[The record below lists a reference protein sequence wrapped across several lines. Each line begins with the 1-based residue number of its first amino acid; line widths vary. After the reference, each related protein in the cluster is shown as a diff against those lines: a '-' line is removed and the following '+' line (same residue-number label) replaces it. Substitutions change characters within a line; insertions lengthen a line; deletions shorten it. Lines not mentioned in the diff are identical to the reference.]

1 MALSELEFSLLTE
14 VIFDNVESIVIREF
28 ILEAQRE
35 IRTEMVSLDFNCVL
49 KNTEQDGTLPL
60 STTTHSADLPMSTS
74 SSSLQQQHQT
84 ISNTKVVTELEA
96 SVVDC
101 MHCGQRVGVL
111 RYAPHLDKCM
121 IGSGRSSSSGF
132 KSTRGNFES
141 QSSM

>member
-1 MALSELEFSLLTE
+1 MALSELEFSRLTE

-35 IRTEMVSLDFNCVL
+35 IKTEMVSLDFNCVL

-74 SSSLQQQHQT
+74 SSLQQQHQNL
-84 ISNTKVVTELEA
+84 SNTKVVAELEA